1 MLAQCIQ
8 CHSTLSSIPA
18 QDAHVSY
25 LTRFVAVLMNIVCLQ
40 RAAHESKTAIEQ
52 ALQGTDMVFVT
63 VSSQLSFDMSSACQS
78 LTTLAQK
85 Q

>member
-1 MLAQCIQ
+1 
-8 CHSTLSSIPA
+8 
-18 QDAHVSY
+18 
-25 LTRFVAVLMNIVCLQ
+25 MNVVYLQ

-63 VSSQLSFDMSSACQS
+63 VSSQLLLDMSSACQS